1 VTINII
7 QAGPERARET
17 AIMAGELL
25 AEIMDA
31 IHYQAFR
38 FDLADAE
45 TRLRNY
51 LSDGTYDVFIAVD
64 ESVGPQA
71 VGFASVYGSRAIYAE
86 GVFGTIPELY
96 VRPEYRQRGIG
107 KKLIEA
113 LEALGVQRGWER
125 LEVTTP
131 PLPEFHGTL
140 AFYEREGF
148 TVTGGRKLQLRL

>member
-1 VTINII
+1 MTIKVV

-17 AIMAGELL
+17 AIMVGELL
-25 AEIMDA
+25 SEIMDV
-31 IHYQAFR
+31 IHHSAFR

-45 TRLRNY
+45 TRLRSY
-51 LSDGTYDVFIAVD
+51 LSDGTYDVFLAVD
-64 ESVGPQA
+64 ESLDAQA

-86 GVFGTIPELY
+86 GIFGTIPELY

-113 LEALGVQRGWER
+113 LRELGKQRGWKR

-131 PLPEFHGTL
+131 PLPEFQGTL

-148 TVTGGRKLQLRL
+148 AVTGGRKLQLGL